1 MRDSSRCGK
10 INREMNR
17 ECIIQMA
24 IIINFQEYIKSKN
37 KDEKPIKSNNVSCEK
52 GNIIFLN
59 RKGI

>member
-1 MRDSSRCGK
+1 
-10 INREMNR
+10 
-17 ECIIQMA
+17 MA